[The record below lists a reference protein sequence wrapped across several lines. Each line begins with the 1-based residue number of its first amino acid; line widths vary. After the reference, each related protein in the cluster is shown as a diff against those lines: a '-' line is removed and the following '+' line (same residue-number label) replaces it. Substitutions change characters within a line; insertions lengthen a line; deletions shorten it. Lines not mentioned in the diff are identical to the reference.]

1 MKILV
6 FNNDILAVDPQDTG
20 NVFATDDQIIPK
32 HLIAGHALV
41 EVDSLPVDYV
51 PGRYEYADGFVLSDS
66 ALDAI
71 AAAQAIAATEY
82 QRLRAAEYPP
92 MADYIDGIVK
102 GDAAQVQ
109 AYIDACLA
117 VKLKYPKPTE

>member
-6 FNNDILAVDPQDTG
+6 LNSTILAVDPQDTG
-20 NVFATDDQIIPK
+20 DAWATADQIIPK
-32 HLIAGHALV
+32 HLIAGHELV
-41 EVDSLPVDYV
+41 EVDALPADYA
-51 PGRYEYADGFVLSDS
+51 PGRYDYDGAFVLSAS

-71 AAAQAIAATEY
+71 AAAQAIADTEY

-92 MADYIDGIVK
+92 ITDYLDGIVK